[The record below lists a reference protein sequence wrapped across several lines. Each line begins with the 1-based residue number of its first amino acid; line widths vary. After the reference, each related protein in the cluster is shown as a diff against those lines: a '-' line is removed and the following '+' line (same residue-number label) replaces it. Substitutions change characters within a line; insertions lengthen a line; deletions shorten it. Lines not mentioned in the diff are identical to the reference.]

1 MLGGTTTFQMVP
13 EDVNLDN
20 VIDLGIDELPDELK
34 QLVQ

>member
-1 MLGGTTTFQMVP
+1 MVP
-13 EDVNLDN
+13 EDINPDN